1 MSVTKKKIG
10 LVAKEIDFTQNSII
24 YKVEIP
30 KNIEGVVFCSNDI
43 KDKDLVLQPTYLDPF
58 NDEVIFNTDLG
69 TVPFYE
75 NIFAKTLRNLDEY
88 ILEASKIYLPGDI
101 VGYVLVEEK
110 RKKKKVDNSNQF
122 NLFNK
127 KGELNK

>member
-101 VGYVLVEEK
+101 VGYVLCDVK
-110 RKKKKVDNSNQF
+110 KPKKTRKASVTLS
-122 NLFNK
+122 LFNEK
-127 KGELNK
+127 EGLIE